1 MTTEPRPEQ
10 AIPSEDATLSEDA
23 EVPPTSRRVA
33 YKSVLVA
40 AVVGIITVSGLSFFV
55 ERQQRDSSLTV
66 EVPDVSLPTQEATTT
81 TGTEVAQVEDAYKRL
96 DRRLTSLSNRID
108 RGFEAQQAHS
118 QAVGQ
123 SFTTLTERVRAVN
136 VAVAKLSESNQV
148 LAKRINEAISR
159 LDTLIKVVRKRKVV
173 QHKPPAKPTPR
184 PAKTPPFR
192 IDAIDIW
199 DDMTYVAISQAGRVA
214 FLKAGERQ
222 SGWTVTRIDRLK
234 GRVDLTGPAG
244 QVHSVSLPR

>member
-1 MTTEPRPEQ
+1 MTTEPQPEQ
-10 AIPSEDATLSEDA
+10 AIPSEDVTLSEDV
-23 EVPPTSRRVA
+23 EVPQKPRRVA
-33 YKSVLVA
+33 YKSVLAA
-40 AVVGIITVSGLSFFV
+40 AVVGIITVSGLLFFV
-55 ERQQRDSSLTV
+55 ERQQGNPTRTV
-66 EVPDVSLPTQEATTT
+66 LVPDASLPTQEVTTT
-81 TGTEVAQVEDAYKRL
+81 TDAEVALVEGAYKRF

-108 RGFEAQQAHS
+108 RGFDAQQAHS

-184 PAKTPPFR
+184 PVKTPPFR
-192 IDAIDIW
+192 IDAIDVW

-214 FLKAGERQ
+214 FLKAGEKQ

-234 GRVDLTGPAG
+234 GRVDLKGPAG